1 MSNLGQQPK
10 SKAMKDILCYQ
21 ILKGIIS
28 SDIAIPSKQKYP
40 HIVIH
45 HYTDKPEGLQLEYE
59 LRLTDGTCKFGRYFV
74 KAV

>member
-1 MSNLGQQPK
+1 VNLGQQTK
-10 SKAMKDILCYQ
+10 SKAMQDILCYQ

-28 SDIAIPSKQKYP
+28 SAIAIPSKQNSQSI
-40 HIVIH
+40 IVH

-74 KAV
+74 KSV